1 MGTKLCG
8 CDDNKVTPLQE
19 SDVLNKFYNL
29 NLITIYF
36 NFIHS
41 SANQFINQIPML
53 TRI

>member
-19 SDVLNKFYNL
+19 SDVLNQFYNL

-36 NFIHS
+36 NFIIIRIYNS
-41 SANQFINQIPML
+41 YSNSFI
-53 TRI
+53 